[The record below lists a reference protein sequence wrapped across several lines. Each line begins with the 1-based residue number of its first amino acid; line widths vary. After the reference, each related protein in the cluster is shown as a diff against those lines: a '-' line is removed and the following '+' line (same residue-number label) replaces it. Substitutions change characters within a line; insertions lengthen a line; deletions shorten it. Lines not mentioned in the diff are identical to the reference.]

1 MFIPV
6 LVSHILYTL
15 LKTNLNH
22 LLFQSEAEFVDT
34 HRDELIQRVS
44 SVMAIADSL
53 KSKRMITGE
62 TWKTIKAAE
71 PQPQKMRYL
80 LDALDSGRASVKAE
94 FYRLLKENEPYLVDD
109 LESGP
114 SGPSPQ

>member
-1 MFIPV
+1 M
-6 LVSHILYTL
+6 YTP

-34 HRDELIQRVS
+34 HGDELIQRVS

-62 TWKTIKAAE
+62 MCRTIQAAE
-71 PQPQKMRYL
+71 PQMEKTRLL
-80 LDALDSGRASVKAE
+80 LDALDSGGASVKAE
-94 FYRLLKENEPYLVDD
+94 FYRLLKKNEPYLVDD
-109 LESGP
+109 VESGP